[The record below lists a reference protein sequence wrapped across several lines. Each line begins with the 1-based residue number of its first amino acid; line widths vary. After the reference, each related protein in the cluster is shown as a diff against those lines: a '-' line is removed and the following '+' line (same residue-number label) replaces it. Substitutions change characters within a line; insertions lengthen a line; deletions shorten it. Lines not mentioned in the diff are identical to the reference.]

1 MEFDLFLPPALEPV
15 TDVFFK
21 ITAYDESDERIPQG
35 SKAII
40 SPPDTR
46 ETPVLRF
53 LRGTE
58 GGDLSS
64 DSHTKRALSH
74 QCSLDGEHVTAWYW
88 DSLDI
93 FIADDRPVD
102 ALVWPYDED
111 SGGPY
116 LLMKDELGSELQMRF
131 RGLKLSSNI
140 RGFDLDNQ
148 RKLPFQVIPG
158 SLNDFRVPRCVGRL
172 VLRGLAVQGK
182 PFQCPHCGKA
192 FETCPECGAGGWRV
206 DCPYCEKPLHR
217 LASEKPTGPNDRRL
231 ILSPAQQRRD
241 KIWNGVTWDGAD
253 FIGNG
258 HAAFLIVTK
267 RVVDYLLSVHATSFQ
282 AIPVLV
288 DAAKMTD

>member
-46 ETPVLRF
+46 ETPVLRV

-140 RGFDLDNQ
+140 RGVAPVDSLWN
-148 RKLPFQVIPG
+148 LPGWLGHRRF
-158 SLNDFRVPRCVGRL
+158 
-172 VLRGLAVQGK
+172 
-182 PFQCPHCGKA
+182 
-192 FETCPECGAGGWRV
+192 GWREFSL
-206 DCPYCEKPLHR
+206 DEPLMPLAHR
-217 LASEKPTGPNDRRL
+217 
-231 ILSPAQQRRD
+231 
-241 KIWNGVTWDGAD
+241 
-253 FIGNG
+253 
-258 HAAFLIVTK
+258 
-267 RVVDYLLSVHATSFQ
+267 
-282 AIPVLV
+282 
-288 DAAKMTD
+288 